1 MDINAALRRL
11 TTALGATGIMLGSLS
26 CGDVTQQGR
35 SPSIL
40 IIDSLEAASGA
51 TPAQFGGFLH
61 SDVQTNG
68 GILNDLGQVT
78 LRVML
83 KDPGNPGAPSGPS
96 TLNAVTVNRYRIE
109 YRRADGRNQPGVD
122 VPYPID
128 GALTATITA
137 QPSDVGFEIVRH
149 QAKIDPPLLALR
161 GQGGRV
167 LIATLTDITFYG
179 RDQVGNEVKATGTI
193 SVNFGDFADP
203 E

>member
-1 MDINAALRRL
+1 MNARLRRL
-11 TTALGATGIMLGSLS
+11 TTALGAAGIMLGSVS

-40 IIDSLEAASGA
+40 IIDALEAASGA

-68 GILNDLGQVT
+68 GIFNDIGQAT

-96 TLNAVTVNRYRIE
+96 NLNAVTVNRYRIE
-109 YRRADGRNQPGVD
+109 YRRADGRNRPGVD

-128 GALTATITA
+128 GAITATITA
-137 QPSDVGFEIVRH
+137 QPLDAGFEIVRH
-149 QAKIDPPLLALR
+149 HAKLEPPLLGLR
-161 GQGGRV
+161 GLGGSV
-167 LIATLTDITFYG
+167 LISTIGEITFYG

-193 SVNFGDFADP
+193 TVDFGDFADP
-203 E
+203 D